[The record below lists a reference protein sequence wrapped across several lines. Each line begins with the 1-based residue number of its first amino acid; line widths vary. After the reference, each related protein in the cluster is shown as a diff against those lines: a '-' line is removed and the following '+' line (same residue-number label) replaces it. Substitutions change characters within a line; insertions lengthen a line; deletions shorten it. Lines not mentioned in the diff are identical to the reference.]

1 MRKAIA
7 EKKWGILIDKH
18 GWLDLS
24 EMVIKSGEER
34 LPYLDVIEGGLME
47 DDEFAKANVVNEWV
61 ENEELLIEKM
71 KELRKEIFEA
81 LETAGIDEGE
91 NGS

>member
-1 MRKAIA
+1 
-7 EKKWGILIDKH
+7 
-18 GWLDLS
+18 
-24 EMVIKSGEER
+24 
-34 LPYLDVIEGGLME
+34 
-47 DDEFAKANVVNEWV
+47 VNEWV